1 MFLNVLSTAFKN
13 INFYKY
19 FNDIVTAAFLWK
31 DIGRNSL
38 MFVNE
43 IGFFR
48 RFYTK
53 SARGHNKNS
62 EKMSIFTPRPDICK
76 KNTLDPPQ
84 SPDVLYEL
92 PLRKKAFQII
102 IGCCL
107 AAPVFENRKDIE
119 QDLLN

>member
-48 RFYTK
+48 RFHTK
-53 SARGHNKNS
+53 SARGHNK
-62 EKMSIFTPRPDICK
+62 I
-76 KNTLDPPQ
+76 
-84 SPDVLYEL
+84 
-92 PLRKKAFQII
+92 LRK
-102 IGCCL
+102 CRSSP
-107 AAPVFENRKDIE
+107 PVQTFAKKI
-119 QDLLN
+119 L